1 MTMPW
6 YNNPVI
12 TCKVL
17 EKIANRL
24 SFANLQELDRTLDRA
39 TELIW
44 SKQENYNMRNSEDKK
59 NREPMTGNSVLLH
72 KDGCRIR

>member
-1 MTMPW
+1 MNMPW

-17 EKIANRL
+17 ERIANRL
-24 SFANLQELDRTLDRA
+24 SVANLQELDKTLDRA

-44 SKQENYNMRNSEDKK
+44 SKQEGYSTRNSENKG
-59 NREPMTGNSVLLH
+59 E
-72 KDGCRIR
+72 

>member
-1 MTMPW
+1 MNMPW
-6 YNNPVI
+6 YNNPAI

-44 SKQENYNMRNSEDKK
+44 SKQEDYNLKKTRN
-59 NREPMTGNSVLLH
+59 L
-72 KDGCRIR
+72 